1 MRFIILAKNVSDN
14 RIDAVI
20 MYYFSESVATRGS
33 DWISWWCQRE
43 KKQNKTTGCMHS
55 L

>member
-20 MYYFSESVATRGS
+20 MYVLQWVCSYQRFRLNSRMMSV
-33 DWISWWCQRE
+33 
-43 KKQNKTTGCMHS
+43 
-55 L
+55 